1 MEDKR
6 IWLSILF
13 VGIFFHIAS
22 AAVMPLGLDAHIHL
36 NYVTDD
42 LADGDASLDWG
53 EVRTE
58 GSDYSIPEEVKADDR
73 WQVWHAIIGL
83 WIAIFGS
90 TLASLHVLSLAI
102 SIGCL
107 ATVYWCTSKISS
119 QENAIALTAIC
130 SIYSPLVRA
139 SGRLYQENIVLLLA
153 TLAVFGLLQIYQKK
167 RPTLWAGFTF
177 LSVMAIL
184 SLKGLNPAYAIVI
197 FSPAAYI
204 AIKQIEMKPLTL
216 PIVFISCTI
225 LAFLA
230 TVLRGEEVSLDTAY
244 FIIRTLFV
252 GGFIYVFVAT
262 LFFSSQSDN
271 RTEESNLLL
280 LLSQV
285 GFIGLVAYIV
295 MLLEVEKSS
304 LGISA
309 SLTAD
314 QFSYIFR
321 YMTVLIVPLWWS
333 FLTRSE
339 TEKISFKENPS
350 RNAMIFAIILI
361 LFLNSTML
369 NTTKGMEYIGEEISD
384 EVEVGDNI
392 LYVSEP
398 YHAMHRLYTLQ
409 ITVDPEHDREITGYW
424 ADYQY
429 NWSHI
434 LDDSEIDWVIFTGD
448 WQSYLDDTWAE
459 FETDT
464 DYLIYHRK
472 TAL

>member
-1 MEDKR
+1 
-6 IWLSILF
+6 
-13 VGIFFHIAS
+13 
-22 AAVMPLGLDAHIHL
+22 
-36 NYVTDD
+36 
-42 LADGDASLDWG
+42 
-53 EVRTE
+53 
-58 GSDYSIPEEVKADDR
+58 
-73 WQVWHAIIGL
+73 
-83 WIAIFGS
+83 
-90 TLASLHVLSLAI
+90 
-102 SIGCL
+102 
-107 ATVYWCTSKISS
+107 
-119 QENAIALTAIC
+119 
-130 SIYSPLVRA
+130 
-139 SGRLYQENIVLLLA
+139 
-153 TLAVFGLLQIYQKK
+153 
-167 RPTLWAGFTF
+167 
-177 LSVMAIL
+177 MAIL

-216 PIVFISCTI
+216 PIVFIICTI

-472 TAL
+472 TAP

>member
-6 IWLSILF
+6 IWLGILF

-36 NYVTDD
+36 NYVTDN

-58 GSDYSIPEEVKADDR
+58 GSDYSTPEEVKADDR

-153 TLAVFGLLQIYQKK
+153 TLAVFGLLQIYQKR

-429 NWSHI
+429 NWSHL

>member
-1 MEDKR
+1 
-6 IWLSILF
+6 
-13 VGIFFHIAS
+13 
-22 AAVMPLGLDAHIHL
+22 MPLGLDAHIHL

-153 TLAVFGLLQIYQKK
+153 TLAVFGLLQIYQKR

-429 NWSHI
+429 NWSHL

-464 DYLIYHRK
+464 DYRIYHRK

>member
-6 IWLSILF
+6 IWLGILF

-153 TLAVFGLLQIYQKK
+153 TLAVFGLLQIYQKR

-184 SLKGLNPAYAIVI
+184 SLKGLNPAYSIVI

-429 NWSHI
+429 NWSHL

>member
-6 IWLSILF
+6 IWLGILF
-13 VGIFFHIAS
+13 VGLFFHVAS
-22 AAVMPLGLDAHIHL
+22 AVVMPLGLDAHIHL

-42 LADGDASLDWG
+42 LADGEASLDWG

-58 GSDYSIPEEVKADDR
+58 GSDYSTPEEVKADDR

-90 TLASLHVLSLAI
+90 TLASLHILSLAI

-119 QENAIALTAIC
+119 KENAIALTAIC

-153 TLAVFGLLQIYQKK
+153 AFAVFGLLQIFRKK
-167 RPTLWAGFTF
+167 GPTLWAAISFF
-177 LSVMAIL
+177 CVMAIL

-216 PIVFISCTI
+216 PVVFVICAI
-225 LAFLA
+225 AAYLA
-230 TVLRGEEVSLDTAY
+230 TLLRGEQVSLDTAY
-244 FIIRTLFV
+244 FIVRTLFV

-262 LFFSSQSDN
+262 LFFSSQTDS
-271 RTEESNLLL
+271 ESPESNLLL
-280 LLSQV
+280 LLTQA
-285 GFIGLVAYIV
+285 GFVGLVAYIV

-309 SLTAD
+309 SLAAD

-333 FLTRSE
+333 FLTRSK
-339 TEKISFKENPS
+339 TEKITFAENPS
-350 RNAMIFAIILI
+350 RNAMIYAIILI

-369 NTTKGMEYIGEEISD
+369 NTTKGMEYVGEEISNV
-384 EVEVGDNI
+384 VEEGDNI

-434 LDDSEIDWVIFTGD
+434 LDDSNIDWVIFTGD
-448 WQSYLDDTWAE
+448 WQSYLDDNWTE

>member
-6 IWLSILF
+6 IWLGILF

-36 NYVTDD
+36 NYVTDN

-153 TLAVFGLLQIYQKK
+153 TLAVFGLLQIYQKR

-429 NWSHI
+429 NWSHL

>member
-6 IWLSILF
+6 IWLGILF

-153 TLAVFGLLQIYQKK
+153 TLAVFGLLQIYQKR

-184 SLKGLNPAYAIVI
+184 SLKGLNPAYSIVI

-464 DYLIYHRK
+464 DYRIYHRK

>member
-6 IWLSILF
+6 IWLGILF

-153 TLAVFGLLQIYQKK
+153 TLAVFGLLQIYQKR

-184 SLKGLNPAYAIVI
+184 SLKGLNPAYSIVI

-429 NWSHI
+429 NWSHL

-464 DYLIYHRK
+464 DYRIYHRK

>member
-6 IWLSILF
+6 IWLGILF

-153 TLAVFGLLQIYQKK
+153 TLAVFGLLQIYQKR

-333 FLTRSE
+333 FLTRSK

-464 DYLIYHRK
+464 DYRIYHRK

>member
-1 MEDKR
+1 MEDKW
-6 IWLSILF
+6 IWLGILSF
-13 VGIFFHIAS
+13 GIFFHIAS

-42 LADGDASLDWG
+42 LADGEASLDWG

-58 GSDYSIPEEVKADDR
+58 GSDYSTPEEVRADDR

-90 TLASLHVLSLAI
+90 TLASLHILSLTI
-102 SIGCL
+102 SLACL

-153 TLAVFGLLQIYQKK
+153 TIAVFGLLQISRKK
-167 RPTLWAGFTF
+167 RPTLWAGITF
-177 LSVMAIL
+177 FSIMAIL
-184 SLKGLNPAYAIVI
+184 SLKGLNPAYAIII

-204 AIKQIEMKPLTL
+204 AIKQFEIKPLTL
-216 PIVFISCTI
+216 PVVFILCAVAS
-225 LAFLA
+225 LLA
-230 TVLRGEEVSLDTAY
+230 TLLRGEEVSLDTAY
-244 FIIRTLFV
+244 FILRTLFV

-262 LFFSSQSDN
+262 LFFSSQSDKES
-271 RTEESNLLL
+271 EESNLLL
-280 LLSQV
+280 LLTQI

-314 QFSYIFR
+314 QYSYIFR
-321 YMTVLIVPLWWS
+321 YLTVLIVPLWWS
-333 FLTRSE
+333 FLTRSGA
-339 TEKISFKENPS
+339 EKITFFENPS
-350 RNAMIFAIILI
+350 RNAMVYAIILI

-369 NTTKGMEYIGEEISD
+369 NTTKGMEYIGEEIFD
-384 EVEVGDNI
+384 EVEEGDNI

-409 ITVDPEHDREITGYW
+409 ITVDPEHDRDITGYW

-434 LDDSEIDWVIFTGD
+434 LDDSDIDWVIFTGD
-448 WQSYLDDTWAE
+448 WQSYLDGNWTE
-459 FETDT
+459 FDTDT

>member
-1 MEDKR
+1 
-6 IWLSILF
+6 
-13 VGIFFHIAS
+13 
-22 AAVMPLGLDAHIHL
+22 MPLGLDAHIHL

-153 TLAVFGLLQIYQKK
+153 TLAVFGLLQIYQKR

-472 TAL
+472 TAP

>member
-6 IWLSILF
+6 IWLGILF

-167 RPTLWAGFTF
+167 RPTLWAGITF

-184 SLKGLNPAYAIVI
+184 SLKGLNPAYSIVI

-429 NWSHI
+429 NWSHL

-464 DYLIYHRK
+464 DYRIYHRK
-472 TAL
+472 TAP

>member
-6 IWLSILF
+6 IWLGILF

-153 TLAVFGLLQIYQKK
+153 TLAVFGLLQIYQKR

-184 SLKGLNPAYAIVI
+184 SLKGLNPAYSIVI

-472 TAL
+472 TAP

>member
-6 IWLSILF
+6 IWLGILF

-167 RPTLWAGFTF
+167 RPTLWAGITF

-429 NWSHI
+429 NWSHL

-464 DYLIYHRK
+464 DYRIYHRK

>member
-6 IWLSILF
+6 IWLGILF

-153 TLAVFGLLQIYQKK
+153 TLAVFGLLQIYQKR

-429 NWSHI
+429 NWSHL

-472 TAL
+472 TAP

>member
-6 IWLSILF
+6 IWLGILF

-153 TLAVFGLLQIYQKK
+153 TLAVFGLLQIYQKR

-271 RTEESNLLL
+271 RTEESNSLL

-429 NWSHI
+429 NWSHL

>member
-6 IWLSILF
+6 IWLGILF

-42 LADGDASLDWG
+42 MADGDASLDWG

-58 GSDYSIPEEVKADDR
+58 GSEYSTPGEVKADDR
-73 WQVWHAIIGL
+73 WQVWHTIISL

-90 TLASLHVLSLAI
+90 TLASLHVLSLTI
-102 SIGCL
+102 SLACL
-107 ATVYWCTSKISS
+107 ATVYWCTNKISS
-119 QENAIALTAIC
+119 QDNAIALTAIC

-153 TLAVFGLLQIYQKK
+153 TLAVFGLLQIYRKK
-167 RPTLWAGFTF
+167 QSTLWAGITF
-177 LSVMAIL
+177 FSVMAIL

-204 AIKQIEMKPLTL
+204 VIKQIEIRPLSL
-216 PIVFISCTI
+216 PVVFIFCAVAALI
-225 LAFLA
+225 A
-230 TVLRGEEVSLDTAY
+230 TLLRGEEVSLDTAY
-244 FIIRTLFV
+244 FIVRTLFV
-252 GGFIYVFVAT
+252 GGFIYVFIAT
-262 LFFSSQSDN
+262 LFFSSQSEN
-271 RTEESNLLL
+271 QSPESNLLL
-280 LLSQV
+280 LLAQV
-285 GFIGLVAYIV
+285 GFIGLAAYIV

-304 LGISA
+304 LGVSA

-321 YMTVLIVPLWWS
+321 YLTVLIVPLWWS
-333 FLTRSE
+333 VLTRAE

-350 RNAMIFAIILI
+350 RNAMIYAIILI

-369 NTTKGMEYIGEEISD
+369 NTTKGMEYIGEEIAD
-384 EVEVGDNI
+384 EVQVGDNI

-409 ITVDPEHDREITGYW
+409 ITVDPEHDRDVTGYW

-434 LDDSEIDWVIFTGD
+434 IDDSNIDWVIFTGD
-448 WQSYLDDTWAE
+448 WQSYLDDSWTE
-459 FETDT
+459 FDTDT

-472 TAL
+472 TSL

>member
-6 IWLSILF
+6 IWLGILF

-153 TLAVFGLLQIYQKK
+153 TLAVFGLLQIYQKR

-429 NWSHI
+429 NWSHL

-464 DYLIYHRK
+464 DYRIYHRK

>member
-6 IWLSILF
+6 IWLGILF
-13 VGIFFHIAS
+13 VGVFFHIAS

-153 TLAVFGLLQIYQKK
+153 TLAVFGLLQIYQKR

-464 DYLIYHRK
+464 DYRIYHRK

>member
-6 IWLSILF
+6 IWLGILF

-184 SLKGLNPAYAIVI
+184 SLKGLNPAYSIVI

-464 DYLIYHRK
+464 DYRIYHRK

>member
-6 IWLSILF
+6 IWLGILF
-13 VGIFFHIAS
+13 VGILFHIAS

-58 GSDYSIPEEVKADDR
+58 GNDYSSPEEVKADDR

-90 TLASLHVLSLAI
+90 TLASLHLLSLAI

-153 TLAVFGLLQIYQKK
+153 TLAVFGLLQIYRKV
-167 RPTLWAGFTF
+167 RPTLWAAITF
-177 LSVMAIL
+177 FSVMAIL
-184 SLKGLNPAYAIVI
+184 SIKGLNPAYAIVI

-230 TVLRGEEVSLDTAY
+230 TVLRGEEVSLDTVY
-244 FIIRTLFV
+244 FMIRTLFV

-271 RTEESNLLL
+271 HSEESNLLL
-280 LLSQV
+280 LLTQV
-285 GFIGLVAYIV
+285 GFVGLVAYIV

-304 LGISA
+304 LEISA

-333 FLTRSE
+333 FLTRSQS
-339 TEKISFKENPS
+339 EKITFAENPS

-409 ITVDPEHDREITGYW
+409 ITVDPEHDRDITGYW

-429 NWSHI
+429 NWSHL

-448 WQSYLDDTWAE
+448 WQSYLDDTWTE

>member
-6 IWLSILF
+6 IWLGILF

-153 TLAVFGLLQIYQKK
+153 TLAVFGLLQIYQKR

-464 DYLIYHRK
+464 DYRIYHRK

>member
-6 IWLSILF
+6 IWLGILSF
-13 VGIFFHIAS
+13 GIFFHIAS

-42 LADGDASLDWG
+42 LADGEASLDWG

-58 GSDYSIPEEVKADDR
+58 GGDYSTPEEVRSDDR

-90 TLASLHVLSLAI
+90 TLASLHILSLTI
-102 SIGCL
+102 SLACL

-153 TLAVFGLLQIYQKK
+153 TIAVFGLLQIYRKK
-167 RPTLWAGFTF
+167 RPTLWAGITF
-177 LSVMAIL
+177 FSIMAIL
-184 SLKGLNPAYAIVI
+184 SLKGLNPAYAIII

-204 AIKQIEMKPLTL
+204 AIKQFEIKPLTL
-216 PIVFISCTI
+216 PVVFILCAVAS
-225 LAFLA
+225 LLA
-230 TVLRGEEVSLDTAY
+230 TLLRGEEVSLDTAY
-244 FIIRTLFV
+244 FILRTLFV

-262 LFFSSQSDN
+262 LFFSSQSDEES
-271 RTEESNLLL
+271 EESNLLL
-280 LLSQV
+280 LLTQI

-314 QFSYIFR
+314 QYSYIFR
-321 YMTVLIVPLWWS
+321 YLTVLIVPLWWS

-339 TEKISFKENPS
+339 AEKITFLENPS
-350 RNAMIFAIILI
+350 RNAMVYAIILI

-369 NTTKGMEYIGEEISD
+369 NTTKGMEYIGEEIFD
-384 EVEVGDNI
+384 EVEEGDNI

-409 ITVDPEHDREITGYW
+409 ITVDPEHDRDITGYW

-434 LDDSEIDWVIFTGD
+434 LDDSDIDWVIFTGD
-448 WQSYLDDTWAE
+448 WQSYLDGNWTE
-459 FETDT
+459 FDTDT

>member
-6 IWLSILF
+6 IWLGILF

-464 DYLIYHRK
+464 DYRIYHRK

>member
-6 IWLSILF
+6 IWLGILF

-58 GSDYSIPEEVKADDR
+58 GSDYSITEEVKADDR

-153 TLAVFGLLQIYQKK
+153 TLAVFGLLQIYQKR

-429 NWSHI
+429 NWSHL

-464 DYLIYHRK
+464 DYRIYHRK

>member
-6 IWLSILF
+6 IWLGILF

-36 NYVTDD
+36 NYVTDN

-58 GSDYSIPEEVKADDR
+58 GSDYSTPEEVKADDR

-90 TLASLHVLSLAI
+90 TLASFHVLSLAI

-153 TLAVFGLLQIYQKK
+153 TLAVFGLLQIYQKR

-429 NWSHI
+429 NWSHL

-472 TAL
+472 TAP

>member
-6 IWLSILF
+6 IWLGILF

-153 TLAVFGLLQIYQKK
+153 TLAVFGLLQIYQKR

-429 NWSHI
+429 NWSHL

>member
-6 IWLSILF
+6 IWLGILF

-153 TLAVFGLLQIYQKK
+153 TLAVFGLLQIYQKR

-409 ITVDPEHDREITGYW
+409 ITVDPEHDREITGCW

-429 NWSHI
+429 NWSHL

>member
-1 MEDKR
+1 
-6 IWLSILF
+6 
-13 VGIFFHIAS
+13 
-22 AAVMPLGLDAHIHL
+22 MPLGLDAHIHL

-153 TLAVFGLLQIYQKK
+153 TLAVFGLLQIYQKR

-464 DYLIYHRK
+464 DYRIYHRK
-472 TAL
+472 TAP

>member
-6 IWLSILF
+6 IWLGILF

-153 TLAVFGLLQIYQKK
+153 TLAVFGLLQIYQKR

-434 LDDSEIDWVIFTGD
+434 LDDLEIDWVIFTGD

-464 DYLIYHRK
+464 DYRIYHRK

>member
-1 MEDKR
+1 
-6 IWLSILF
+6 
-13 VGIFFHIAS
+13 
-22 AAVMPLGLDAHIHL
+22 
-36 NYVTDD
+36 
-42 LADGDASLDWG
+42 
-53 EVRTE
+53 
-58 GSDYSIPEEVKADDR
+58 
-73 WQVWHAIIGL
+73 
-83 WIAIFGS
+83 
-90 TLASLHVLSLAI
+90 
-102 SIGCL
+102 
-107 ATVYWCTSKISS
+107 
-119 QENAIALTAIC
+119 
-130 SIYSPLVRA
+130 
-139 SGRLYQENIVLLLA
+139 LLA
-153 TLAVFGLLQIYQKK
+153 TLAVFGLLQIYQKR

-472 TAL
+472 TAP